1 MVPAH
6 AEYQKAQRASQQLIQ
21 QQHENA
27 MVLQELELA
36 GEEQLMYKKIG
47 PVLIRQEKVEAV
59 SNVKKRLEFIENE
72 VERLEDKM
80 KNVSEK
86 MAKKQRQI
94 SAEQQAGTK

>member
-1 MVPAH
+1 
-6 AEYQKAQRASQQLIQ
+6 
-21 QQHENA
+21 
-27 MVLQELELA
+27 
-36 GEEQLMYKKIG
+36 MYKKIG